1 MVKLKENS
9 EKHVIVAV
17 VDQSS
22 VCLNEYECTFIY
34 TGRTNRSWKTI
45 YTDIDTLRNK
55 DYLSFWKLRL
65 ICRTVLTQQTFLVF

>member
-22 VCLNEYECTFIY
+22 VCLNEYEYIY
-34 TGRTNRSWKTI
+34 SYGQN
-45 YTDIDTLRNK
+45 
-55 DYLSFWKLRL
+55 
-65 ICRTVLTQQTFLVF
+65 